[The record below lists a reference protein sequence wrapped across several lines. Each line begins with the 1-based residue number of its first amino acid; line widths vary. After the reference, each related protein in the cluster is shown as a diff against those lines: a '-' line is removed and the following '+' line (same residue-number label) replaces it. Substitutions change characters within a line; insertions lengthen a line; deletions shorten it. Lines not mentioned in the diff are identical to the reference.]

1 MNGMLE
7 LFKKKGF
14 KTIFYLFV
22 GFFSIAG
29 LFFIGSFFAI
39 KLKLTN
45 EKGAVDANNRYFQE
59 IHNKYNQGF
68 KEVFSDD
75 RINHSKTLH
84 RILILNRYFPQNAK
98 YILDAYNQS
107 KNEEE
112 ILRMIAAVEIYLN
125 DNAAYQNEVKDLEK
139 INFSSNATQKGS
151 VFEWMNI
158 AEWQV
163 FKEAV
168 AKDKNMIDSVG
179 QLTGVEPRLIVACLV
194 GEQIRLFNSN
204 REGFKRWIGPLKILS
219 VETQFSFGVTGIKEH
234 TARQIEAYLKNDT
247 SVFYL
252 GKKYE
257 HLLDFQSADPSAERI
272 NRLTSF
278 RDHFYSYMY
287 AALFLKQ
294 MKVQWEKAGFP
305 IDHRPEILATL
316 FNVGYPQS
324 VPKKNPEVGG
334 STIKIKEKPHSFGS
348 IAFEFYYSGELFD
361 LFPFKPK
368 KFDWKDE

>member
-7 LFKKKGF
+7 LFKKKWF

-234 TARQIEAYLKNDT
+234 T
-247 SVFYL
+247 
-252 GKKYE
+252 
-257 HLLDFQSADPSAERI
+257 
-272 NRLTSF
+272 
-278 RDHFYSYMY
+278 
-287 AALFLKQ
+287 
-294 MKVQWEKAGFP
+294 
-305 IDHRPEILATL
+305 
-316 FNVGYPQS
+316 
-324 VPKKNPEVGG
+324 
-334 STIKIKEKPHSFGS
+334 
-348 IAFEFYYSGELFD
+348 
-361 LFPFKPK
+361 
-368 KFDWKDE
+368 